1 MTFDWNEY
9 LTLAQFLQQ
18 LSTTDVNQ
26 EASHRS
32 AFSRAY
38 FAAFCHARN
47 YARDRH
53 GLKLTYTGD
62 DHSLVMRHFRFRKAK
77 GVAIKLDML
86 RKWRNECDYADSLS
100 DLSVTLGSA
109 ITEAQKVITIL
120 K

>member
-9 LTLAQFLQQ
+9 LTLAQFLQRH
-18 LSTTDVNQ
+18 SEAGINQ
-26 EASHRS
+26 ESAHRS
-32 AFSRAY
+32 AVSRAY

-53 GLKLTYTGD
+53 GLNLTYTGD

-86 RKWRNECDYADSLS
+86 RKWRNRCDYEDSVD
-100 DLSVTLGSA
+100 DLSIILASA
-109 ITEAQKVITIL
+109 ILEAQKVIAIL